1 MEENDELIINEKNTL
16 TSINVLAIILSIY
29 VLSIFVIETIFT
41 LPSEILKVLDFV
53 DNIICVFFL
62 IDFFIRFY
70 KAESKLQF
78 MKWGW
83 IDLISSIPSF
93 DALRFGRLLRLI
105 RLFRVLRA
113 FRSTKNIVNHIYK
126 KKSDGAFTTV
136 AIIAILTLIF
146 SSISI
151 LQFENAPDS
160 NIKTAEDAIWWACS
174 TISTVGYGD
183 KFPVTTEGRIIGV
196 VLMIVGG
203 GLFGTMTG
211 FFASWF
217 VEDHKK
223 KND

>member
-1 MEENDELIINEKNTL
+1 MEENDDLLINEKNTL

-29 VLSIFVIETIFT
+29 VLSIFIIETIFT
-41 LPSEILKVLDFV
+41 LPSEIVKVLDFI

-62 IDFFIRFY
+62 FDFFIRFY
-70 KAESKLQF
+70 KAENKLQF

-93 DALRFGRLLRLI
+93 EALRFGRLLRLI
-105 RLFRVLRA
+105 RLIRVLRA

-151 LQFENAPDS
+151 LQFEDAPDS
-160 NIKTAEDAIWWACS
+160 NIKTAEDALWWACS

-183 KFPVTTEGRIIGV
+183 KFPVTTEGRIIGI